1 VTDSG
6 QLLAALL
13 AGAAALA
20 LIGWLTPLPRFAMT
34 LAVAMLGAA
43 WLVSAL
49 SDDLALSD
57 GERVAVVAGAGLLA
71 LAGGGPL
78 TTVVFDLVDRPG
90 ESVTTSL
97 AGAAEVLRGGAWIGA
112 LERIAAYA
120 AVLAGW
126 PEGLAIV
133 LALKGL
139 GRYPEL
145 RAPEGA
151 TKDGRIGHP
160 AATERFFIGTFTS
173 VLWALACA
181 GVVVLSI

>member
-1 VTDSG
+1 MTDPG
-6 QLLAALL
+6 QLLAASL
-13 AGAAALA
+13 AGAAGLS
-20 LIGWLTPLPRFAMT
+20 LIGWLTPLPRLAVT

-43 WLVSAL
+43 WLVTAL
-49 SDDLALSD
+49 SDDLVLSD
-57 GERVAVVAGAGLLA
+57 GEQVAVIAGAALLA

-90 ESVTTSL
+90 ESATTSL

-112 LERIAAYA
+112 LERVAAYV
-120 AVLAGW
+120 AVVAGW

-145 RAPEGA
+145 RAPDVPAKG
-151 TKDGRIGHP
+151 GRAGHP
-160 AATERFFIGTFTS
+160 AATERFIIGTFTS

-181 GVVVLSI
+181 GVVVLAR